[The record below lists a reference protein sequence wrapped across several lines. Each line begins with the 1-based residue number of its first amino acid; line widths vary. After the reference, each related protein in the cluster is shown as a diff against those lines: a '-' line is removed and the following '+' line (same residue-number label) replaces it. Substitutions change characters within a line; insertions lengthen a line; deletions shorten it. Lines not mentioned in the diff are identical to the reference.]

1 MSLSPGKRLGSYEI
15 LAPLGAGGMGEVY
28 RARDSKLGREAAIKV
43 LPEALASDLD
53 RRQRFEQ
60 EARSASA
67 LNHPNILTIYDI
79 AESDGTVYMAME
91 LVEGKTLRELVASGE
106 PVPTRKLLDL
116 AVQTADGLA
125 KAHSAGIVHRDLKPE
140 NIMVSKDGF
149 AKILDFGLA
158 KLTETAKQDESVA
171 PTAIAAPTQ
180 PGTVMG
186 TAGYMSP
193 EQASGQPVDFRSDQ
207 FTLGTILYEM
217 ATGQRAFQRKTGA
230 ETLVA
235 IIREEPAPLAQVA
248 PKTPGPLR
256 WLVERCLAK
265 DPEERY
271 ASTKDLARDLRSVR
285 DHLSETSASGGL
297 EKAEPVH
304 LRRRGWVVPA
314 LLALLVGTG
323 LGFLARHVL
332 AGKPSA
338 AIQFRRLTFQRGRI
352 VTARFAPDG
361 QTIVYSAAWGGRP
374 MEVFSTRAD
383 MPESRPLGITG
394 AAVLSVSSTG
404 EIALSM
410 RRRGVMGFET
420 TGILARVPLAGGAP
434 REILESVQD
443 ADWSPDGQTLAV
455 CRVVGNRSR
464 LEYPV
469 GKVLFETPGW
479 VNGVRV
485 SPDGKLLAFAEHI
498 QRGNN
503 DGYLKIIDTTG
514 KLVLAGPYMPGFAA
528 LAWSPKGDEVWWGAT
543 RATSIDG
550 KTRSVWASPGAYLE
564 DIARDGSVLVAD
576 GTSRREIVG
585 YETLGGP
592 PRNLTELNWSFP
604 VDISHDGKLLFT
616 EQQRPP
622 PGAYVRGLDGSPAV
636 RLADGEAYSLSPD
649 GRWALTL
656 KTPERRQIV
665 LVPTGAGEPRILDV
679 GNLTTGWGNWFPDGK
694 TILLDASE
702 PGRGARLYTVDIAGG
717 PPRAISPEGVATA
730 AQCVSPDGRSI
741 VARGPDGRFAIY
753 PASAGEP
760 VPIPWFAPDEVPLR
774 WTADG
779 RSLYVTRFS
788 EPPGIVDI
796 VEIASGKRSRFTQFD
811 PPDPTGIEIV
821 GPAVI
826 APDGKS
832 YVYSYRRTLND
843 LYLATGM
850 R

>member
-1 MSLSPGKRLGSYEI
+1 
-15 LAPLGAGGMGEVY
+15 
-28 RARDSKLGREAAIKV
+28 
-43 LPEALASDLD
+43 
-53 RRQRFEQ
+53 
-60 EARSASA
+60 
-67 LNHPNILTIYDI
+67 
-79 AESDGTVYMAME
+79 
-91 LVEGKTLRELVASGE
+91 
-106 PVPTRKLLDL
+106 
-116 AVQTADGLA
+116 
-125 KAHSAGIVHRDLKPE
+125 
-140 NIMVSKDGF
+140 
-149 AKILDFGLA
+149 
-158 KLTETAKQDESVA
+158 
-171 PTAIAAPTQ
+171 
-180 PGTVMG
+180 
-186 TAGYMSP
+186 
-193 EQASGQPVDFRSDQ
+193 
-207 FTLGTILYEM
+207 
-217 ATGQRAFQRKTGA
+217 
-230 ETLVA
+230 
-235 IIREEPAPLAQVA
+235 
-248 PKTPGPLR
+248 
-256 WLVERCLAK
+256 
-265 DPEERY
+265 
-271 ASTKDLARDLRSVR
+271 
-285 DHLSETSASGGL
+285 
-297 EKAEPVH
+297 
-304 LRRRGWVVPA
+304 
-314 LLALLVGTG
+314 
-323 LGFLARHVL
+323 
-332 AGKPSA
+332 
-338 AIQFRRLTFQRGRI
+338 
-352 VTARFAPDG
+352 
-361 QTIVYSAAWGGRP
+361 
-374 MEVFSTRAD
+374 
-383 MPESRPLGITG
+383 
-394 AAVLSVSSTG
+394 
-404 EIALSM
+404 
-410 RRRGVMGFET
+410 MGFET

-469 GKVLFETPGW
+469 GKVLYETPGW

-503 DGYLKIIDTTG
+503 DGHLKIIDTTG

-576 GTSRREIVG
+576 GTARREIVG
-585 YETLGGP
+585 YAELGGP

-604 VDISHDGKLLFT
+604 VDISTDGKLLFT

-622 PGAYVRGLDGSPAV
+622 PGVYVRGLDGSPAV

-717 PPRAISPEGVATA
+717 APRAISPEGVATA

-796 VEIASGKRSRFTQFD
+796 VEITSGKRTRFTQFD